1 MYAFFYLLKIVLKS
15 NFFWINDSDMYQKCN
30 KKNQFFLS
38 FIAVCHSKSNNEDYK
53 RHSME
58 NLELDNCSNS
68 RIFFLL
74 LHNRGLDKLQLWQ
87 NKYVFWWTCHTRTTG
102 SDSLSWKSEI
112 LYGKAHKSS
121 HFLLRGVLLQTFW
134 LGKCQLHTDKVR
146 RNRRCDNFYITT
158 E

>member
-1 MYAFFYLLKIVLKS
+1 MIFVYEFCTDTLFLVEYQLKPKVVLKSCKIEDIWNYTLYSQSILICFYLLKIVLQS
-15 NFFWINDSDMYQKCN
+15 NFFWINDSDLYQKCN

-87 NKYVFWWTCHTRTTG
+87 NKSVFWWTCHTRTTG
-102 SDSLSWKSEI
+102 SDSLYW
-112 LYGKAHKSS
+112 
-121 HFLLRGVLLQTFW
+121 
-134 LGKCQLHTDKVR
+134 
-146 RNRRCDNFYITT
+146 
-158 E
+158 